1 MGDLTDVWHRNDNP
15 TVNAKSEAPSV
26 QGVNE
31 RSALRRRGN
40 RFTRRITPL
49 ANAPYSRNCGS
60 HNDAIPAT
68 DGLFSRKFRR
78 IWITVAN
85 LLIAARNLTRNRR
98 RALAA
103 LLTVAVGAMSLILA
117 DGFIQWV
124 FWGMRESTIQS
135 QSGHIQVVRP
145 GYLSTGAANP
155 YAYLLPE
162 NSPQRRAIESIPGI
176 KLVAPRLAVT
186 GLISH
191 GETTVAFVADGV
203 DPHKE
208 AELSKALR
216 IAEGRDLAGATA
228 KEVILGHGLA
238 RNLDVRPGATV
249 ALLANAGGS
258 INAVE
263 AKVAGIFVSTNQA
276 YDDSALRLPIGL
288 AQSLLRV
295 NGAHAWLVLLND
307 TERTDDYLKQFRT
320 RFPTPANKLEFVP
333 WYQQADFYNKTVALF
348 SQQMNVLRLII
359 GCIIVLSISN
369 MLVMNVLERTGEIGT
384 LLAIGFKRKKIL
396 HLFAI
401 EGLLLGLGGAS
412 LGLVAGYGLAEFISA
427 IGIPMPPPPGM
438 EEGYTG
444 KIRIT
449 LNVMMNAFLVV
460 FITTALAGLYPAW
473 KASRLQIINALRH
486 NI

>member
-1 MGDLTDVWHRNDNP
+1 M
-15 TVNAKSEAPSV
+15 
-26 QGVNE
+26 
-31 RSALRRRGN
+31 
-40 RFTRRITPL
+40 
-49 ANAPYSRNCGS
+49 
-60 HNDAIPAT
+60 
-68 DGLFSRKFRR
+68 
-78 IWITVAN
+78 AN
-85 LLIAARNLTRNRR
+85 LLIAARNLARNRR

-103 LLTVAVGAMSLILA
+103 LLTVAVGATSLMLA
-117 DGFIQWV
+117 DGFIQWI
-124 FWGMRESTIQS
+124 FWAMRESTIQS
-135 QSGHIQVVRP
+135 QLGHVQAMRP
-145 GYLSTGAANP
+145 GYLSAGAANP
-155 YAYLLPE
+155 YAYVLPE
-162 NSPQRRAIESIPGI
+162 NSPQRNAIESTPGV

-191 GETTVAFVADGV
+191 GETTIAFVADGV
-203 DPHKE
+203 DPQKE
-208 AELSKALR
+208 AELSKSLR
-216 IAEGRDLAGATA
+216 IAEGRNLAGATA
-228 KEVILGHGLA
+228 KEVILGRGLA
-238 RNLDVRPGATV
+238 SNLNVKPGATV
-249 ALLANAGGS
+249 ALLANTAGGG

-295 NGAHAWLVLLND
+295 NGAHAWLVLLED
-307 TERTDDYLKQFRT
+307 TERTDDYLAQFRA
-320 RFPTPANKLEFVP
+320 RFPAPTNKLEFVP

-359 GCIIVLSISN
+359 GSIIVLSISN
-369 MLVMNVLERTGEIGT
+369 ILVMNVLERTGEIGT

-401 EGLLLGLGGAS
+401 EGLLLGLVGAS
-412 LGLVAGYGLAEFISA
+412 LGLVAGYGLAELISA

-444 KIRIT
+444 EIRIT
-449 LNVMMNAFLVV
+449 LNVMMNAFLVA